1 MATILDVS
9 AHILD
14 KQGPMSASTLQKLCY
29 YAQAWQLVWEGRP
42 LFDEEFQAWASG
54 PVCPQLYEAH
64 RGTFTVTEEPGGD
77 QDRLD
82 PDEVESIDVVLEHY
96 AGMSAYQ
103 LGALVRSESP
113 WRTARGDLAPGV
125 RGEAHIPEVLA
136 AEYYESLL
144 AGHDDQP
151 SAGESCEELTEAQPD
166 RSPRMTPHASSG
178 ADTVETLL
186 TELDACQFTP
196 GTFMDLAD
204 LMWRHGFR
212 TDGRTIPARMGYLS
226 IDETEGVVSF
236 VPRGHAAELPGGPGL
251 RTLEPLEP

>member
-9 AHILD
+9 ALILRR
-14 KQGPMSASTLQKLCY
+14 QGPMPASTLQKLCY

-42 LFDEEFQAWASG
+42 LFDEEFQAWACG

-64 RGTFTVTEEPGGD
+64 RGTFTVTEEPDGD
-77 QDRLD
+77 PDHLD
-82 PDEVESIDVVLEHY
+82 PDEVESIDVVLDHY

-125 RGEAHIPEVLA
+125 RGEAPIPEVLA

-144 AGHDDQP
+144 AADENH
-151 SAGESCEELTEAQPD
+151 EVLTEAQQID
-166 RSPRMTPHASSG
+166 LTPQTSSG
-178 ADTVETLL
+178 VDPLDQVLA
-186 TELDACQFTP
+186 ELDACRFTP
-196 GTFMDLAD
+196 GTVMDLVD
-204 LMWRHGFR
+204 LLWRHGFE
-212 TDGRTIPARMGYLS
+212 TDGRTIPARVGYLS
-226 IDETEGVVSF
+226 LDETEGVVSF